1 MFEVSN
7 VSFIYIYIYIY
18 IYMISQTHIW
28 HTHSQ
33 QKNKNKIIH
42 ILWVTD
48 PWGPRQWATPQQ
60 NKHTHS
66 QPKKKKKN
74 PFSGLWVTDPQQT
87 WAEPKGPRPQNP
99 KRKNREKGRRKGK
112 GKKKK
117 KILLAI
123 PISDSEQRQARGEVE
138 RVRVWET
145 YWRQEEGGGALVVGL
160 SVTARSEQ
168 SRDFE
173 SERLNITYFFFY
185 WIPLCSEPV
194 REFKKLLENECSYS
208 LSFFLLSYVWLL
220 RESREY
226 EICNSALLFCN
237 FFMGKK
243 CLGAHSWR

>member
-1 MFEVSN
+1 MTYPFSA
-7 VSFIYIYIYIY
+7 
-18 IYMISQTHIW
+18 MR
-28 HTHSQ
+28 HTTPKQ
-33 QKNKNKIIH
+33 NIP
-42 ILWVTD
+42 IL
-48 PWGPRQWATPQQ
+48 
-60 NKHTHS
+60 KK
-66 QPKKKKKN
+66 KKKKKN
-74 PFSGLWVTDPQQT
+74 QFSGLWVTDPQQT

-112 GKKKK
+112 RKKKKKK
-117 KILLAI
+117 KIHSAI

-194 REFKKLLENECSYS
+194 REFKKLLQNECRYS
-208 LSFFLLSYVWLL
+208 LSL
-220 RESREY
+220 
-226 EICNSALLFCN
+226 LLFIVL
-237 FFMGKK
+237 
-243 CLGAHSWR
+243 CLAASRKQRIWNMQFCTSVL

>member
-1 MFEVSN
+1 
-7 VSFIYIYIYIY
+7 
-18 IYMISQTHIW
+18 MISQTHLW

-33 QKNKNKIIH
+33 Q
-42 ILWVTD
+42 
-48 PWGPRQWATPQQ
+48 WGTPHQ
-60 NKHTHS
+60 NKTYPFS
-66 QPKKKKKN
+66 KKKKN
-74 PFSGLWVTDPQQT
+74 ILWSLSHRSTT
-87 WAEPKGPRPQNP
+87 NMSRAEGPKAP
-99 KRKNREKGRRKGK
+99 KPKTKKHREGK
-112 GKKKK
+112 AKRERKKKK
-117 KILLAI
+117 KILSAI

-145 YWRQEEGGGALVVGL
+145 YRRQEEGGGALVVGL

-194 REFKKLLENECSYS
+194 REFKKLLQNECNYS

-237 FFMGKK
+237 FFSGKK
-243 CLGAHSWR
+243 VFRSSFMKINNHSKVS